1 MVDTASACGDLTA
14 AFHSWHGVSSKNISE
29 TILFVR
35 KQTLLKNTMIFTV
48 GDMLIFS
55 LVFEP
60 ACVFV

>member
-14 AFHSWHGVSSKNISE
+14 AFHSWHGVSSNFFLE
-29 TILFVR
+29 TILIF
-35 KQTLLKNTMIFTV
+35 QTQTFLKNTMIFAI